1 MKALAAFLAV
11 NLVLAGANA
20 VGALVALALGA
31 AVARF
36 APEAA
41 SSSWTWLIVGYTAAG
56 AGIAFA
62 IMTVRATEARRL
74 HKGPRP

>member
-11 NLVLAGANA
+11 NAVLAAAN
-20 VGALVALALGA
+20 VIGALVALGLGSA
-31 AVARF
+31 IGRY

-41 SSSWTWLIVGYTAAG
+41 DSSWTWLIVGYTAAG

-62 IMTVRATEARRL
+62 ILTVRATEARRL
-74 HKGPRP
+74 QKGTKP